1 MSFACLDGLPAML
14 TNTRGASAAP
24 TLAFPTSSHT
34 RFAPAHFPHDNPVGT
49 DVSEPAK
56 ILIVEDDFLAA
67 SEIEDV
73 LREAGYEIAG
83 IADSAQAA
91 AKLARSELPTLII
104 MDVRLI
110 GRADGVDAA
119 LEIFRD
125 TGIRCIFA
133 TAHYDESVRSRA
145 QASDPLGWLKKPYA
159 PHALIAMVRHALAK
173 L

>member
-1 MSFACLDGLPAML
+1 ARPGERACAPARRQVEGGACTRRAMQRRIPRPREDAMSFACLDGLPAML

-34 RFAPAHFPHDNPVGT
+34 RFAPAHFPHDNRVGPN
-49 DVSEPAK
+49 VSEPAK

-110 GRADGVDAA
+110 GRADGV
-119 LEIFRD
+119 
-125 TGIRCIFA
+125 
-133 TAHYDESVRSRA
+133 
-145 QASDPLGWLKKPYA
+145 
-159 PHALIAMVRHALAK
+159 
-173 L
+173 